1 MLALTDAA
9 AAAISAL
16 AESAEFEHGGLRIA
30 SAAAPAEGAVE
41 LAIVD
46 GPNEG
51 DRIVVVQGA
60 SVFVDPALED
70 QLGDTVLDAV
80 LDEDGVH
87 FGLVDHDHAGEH
99 HHHS

>member
-16 AESAEFEHGGLRIA
+16 VESAELAQGGLRIA
-30 SAAAPAEGAVE
+30 SAGSEGAVE

-46 GPNEG
+46 GPGEG
-51 DRIVVVQGA
+51 DRIVVLQGA
-60 SVFVDPALED
+60 SVFVEPALE
-70 QLGDTVLDAV
+70 QELGDAVLDAV

-87 FGLVDHDHAGEH
+87 FGLVGHEQPGEH
-99 HHHS
+99 RPRG